1 MSKSRDSSPTFFLET
16 DDLTQEQREK
26 AKQMKKGGLK
36 DKRPMDSNYLDET
49 DEPAPKIKFNL
60 HFDRGIRKVKE
71 EPAQQ
76 DSERFTLKRLFDAVS
91 SGDVSKLQGLHQ
103 YLHKNMKRLTD
114 SQYKSNGKTALLKA
128 LLNLREGENDTI
140 EHLLEIAEKL
150 GDLKTFVNAAY
161 TDSFYEGQTALHVA
175 IERRSAKF
183 VQMLV
188 KKGADVHAK
197 ACGKF
202 FQPNQETCFYF
213 GELPL
218 SLAACTNQPDIV
230 DFLMNNPYQA
240 VDVRKRDSHGN
251 TVLHALVSIA
261 DNSPENTE
269 FVIAMYDHIL
279 IKADQLHPKIKLE
292 DIENNEGLIPLTL
305 AAKTGKLGLLKHI
318 VQREFKGRR
327 HLSRKITEWAYGPV
341 CSSLYDLASL
351 DTYDKNS
358 ALEIIVY
365 GSEIPNRLEMLHI
378 EPFNRLIEEK
388 WERFAKRMFM
398 FNFIVYVIY
407 LFILTAVAY
416 HREAGKDFNNSQVGI
431 QPRNGDSKPRLF
443 DALLLHYRGA
453 TFRAFAFTE
462 KIIIVILGK
471 ICIMTLTRQLSYS
484 GSVSNSNLCLNVSLL
499 NVSLFDSLLI
509 PTLIFQSLKPPY
521 PYRKGSEG
529 YLLLTGHIITITGA
543 FYFFIR
549 GLIDMLRKRP
559 RFQSLVIDGYTDQL
573 FFLQAVLFLVCA
585 LLYCF
590 GNDKYLA
597 CLVLCLALSWV
608 NLLYF
613 SRGSKNMGI
622 YSVMMQKMVLGEICR
637 FLVVYMVFLIGFSA
651 AVVTLFDDRPSKGR
665 TLFLPINGNENC
677 KKPSFQGIYFTTLEL
692 FKFTI
697 GMGDLEFT
705 DQYRYAEVFY
715 VLLIVYIVMTY
726 ILMLNMLIALMNK
739 RVDEMSV
746 ESTNIWKLQ
755 RAITTLDM
763 EWILPHCLKTKLRS
777 GKQKDLGGEQEPDR
791 RWCFSVEEVNW
802 NQWNRNLVVITEDP
816 GKCLLVPSPAELQRE
831 PSQRGLLQTFS
842 KRWTQRQQHR
852 DEQELSPLAEAS
864 SSV

>member
-1 MSKSRDSSPTFFLET
+1 MSLHTQLNLTYTLKGKWASLNHTGVYECEKSLLYQIHS
-16 DDLTQEQREK
+16 
-26 AKQMKKGGLK
+26 A
-36 DKRPMDSNYLDET
+36 
-49 DEPAPKIKFNL
+49 
-60 HFDRGIRKVKE
+60 HRGIRNLKE

-76 DSERFTLKRLFDAVS
+76 DRERFTLKRLFDAVS
-91 SGDVSKLQGLHQ
+91 SGDVSKLQGLHE
-103 YLHKNMKRLTD
+103 YLRKSMKRLTD

-128 LLNLREGENDTI
+128 LLNLKEGENDTI
-140 EHLLEIAEKL
+140 EHLLEIAEKI
-150 GDLKTFVNAAY
+150 GDLNSFVNAAY
-161 TDSFYEGQTALHVA
+161 TDTYYKGQTALHVA

-188 KKGADVHAK
+188 QKGADVHAK

-230 DFLMNNPYQA
+230 DFLMDNPYQT
-240 VDVRKRDSHGN
+240 VDVRERDCHGN

-279 IKADQLHPKIKLE
+279 FKAYQLHHEIKLE
-292 DIENNEGLIPLTL
+292 EIENNKGLTPLTL
-305 AAKTGKLGLLKHI
+305 AAKTGKAVLLKHI
-318 VQREFKGRR
+318 VQREFKGCK

-351 DTYDKNS
+351 DTYEKNS

-365 GSEIPNRLEMLHI
+365 GSEIPNRLEMLNI

-388 WERFAKRMFM
+388 WERFAKPMFL
-398 FNFIVYVIY
+398 FNFIIYVIY

-416 HREAGKDFNNSQVGI
+416 HRKEGKDLSNNQVGI
-431 QPRNGDSKPRLF
+431 K
-443 DALLLHYRGA
+443 AV
-453 TFRAFAFTE
+453 
-462 KIIIVILGK
+462 K
-471 ICIMTLTRQLSYS
+471 
-484 GSVSNSNLCLNVSLL
+484 
-499 NVSLFDSLLI
+499 
-509 PTLIFQSLKPPY
+509 
-521 PYRKGSEG
+521 G
-529 YLLLTGHIITITGA
+529 YLLLTGHIITTTGA
-543 FYFFIR
+543 LYFFIR
-549 GLIDMLRKRP
+549 GVCI
-559 RFQSLVIDGYTDQL
+559 Y
-573 FFLQAVLFLVCA
+573 FLQAVLFLACA
-585 LLYCF
+585 LLYIF
-590 GNDKYLA
+590 GQDEYVA

-622 YSVMMQKMVLGEICR
+622 YSVMIQNVKIRR

-651 AVVTLFDDRPSKGR
+651 AVVTLLDEGSSSAQSSSEGDC
-665 TLFLPINGNENC
+665 T
-677 KKPSFQGIYFTTLEL
+677 KPSFKSIYYTTLEL

-705 DQYRYAEVFY
+705 DQYQYIEVFY
-715 VLLIVYIVMTY
+715 VLLIIYIVMTY
-726 ILMLNMLIALMNK
+726 ILMLNMLIALMNS
-739 RVDEMSV
+739 RVEEMSE
-746 ESTNIWKLQ
+746 ESTSIWKLQ

-763 EWILPHCLKTKLRS
+763 EWILPHCLKTRLRC
-777 GKQKDLGGEQEPDR
+777 GEEKDLGDEQEPDR

-802 NQWNRNLVVITEDP
+802 NQWNRNLGVVTEDP
-816 GKCLLVPSPAELQRE
+816 GKCMPVPSSTKPQRE
-831 PSQRGLLQTFS
+831 PSRRGLLQTFS
-842 KRWTQRQQHR
+842 KRWTQRAQR
-852 DEQELSPLAEAS
+852 KYVQELSPLAEAS

>member
-16 DDLTQEQREK
+16 DDQTQEQREK
-26 AKQMKKGGLK
+26 AKQTKKGVLK

-49 DEPAPKIKFNL
+49 DDPAHKIKFNL

-71 EPAQQ
+71 EPSQQ

-150 GDLKTFVNAAY
+150 GDLKHFVNAAY
-161 TDSFYEGQTALHVA
+161 TDSFYKGQTALHVA

-230 DFLMNNPYQA
+230 DFLLNNPYQA
-240 VDVRKRDSHGN
+240 VDVRERDSHGN

-269 FVIAMYDHIL
+269 FVISMYDHIL
-279 IKADQLHPKIKLE
+279 FKTDQLHPKIKLE
-292 DIENNEGLIPLTL
+292 EIENNEGLNPLTL

-351 DTYDKNS
+351 DTYDNNS

-388 WERFAKRMFM
+388 WQRFAKRMFL

-407 LFILTAVAY
+407 LFIFTAVAFN
-416 HREAGKDFNNSQVGI
+416 REAGKDINNSQ
-431 QPRNGDSKPRLF
+431 PPF
-443 DALLLHYRGA
+443 HYRNN
-453 TFRAFAFTE
+453 
-462 KIIIVILGK
+462 
-471 ICIMTLTRQLSYS
+471 RQ
-484 GSVSNSNLCLNVSLL
+484 
-499 NVSLFDSLLI
+499 D
-509 PTLIFQSLKPPY
+509 
-521 PYRKGSEG
+521 
-529 YLLLTGHIITITGA
+529 YLLLTGHVISTIGA
-543 FYFFIR
+543 LYFFIR
-549 GLIDMLRKRP
+549 GLIDLLRKRP
-559 RFQSLVIDGYTDQL
+559 GFQSLLIDGYTDQL

-585 LLYCF
+585 LLYCL
-590 GNDKYLA
+590 GQDQYVA
-597 CLVLCLALSWV
+597 WLVLCLALSWV

-622 YSVMMQKMVLGEICR
+622 YSVMIQKMVLGEIRR
-637 FLVVYMVFLIGFSA
+637 FIVVYMVFLIGFST
-651 AVVTLFDDRPSKGR
+651 AVVTLLEEESTKENQR
-665 TLFLPINGNENC
+665 TNSSENQCNEGQSN
-677 KKPSFQGIYFTTLEL
+677 KNEFKSIYFTTLEL

-705 DQYRYAEVFY
+705 DQYQYAEVFY
-715 VLLIVYIVMTY
+715 VLLILYIVMTY
-726 ILMLNMLIALMNK
+726 ILMLNMLIALMNQ

-746 ESTNIWKLQ
+746 ESANIWKLQ

-763 EWILPHCLKTKLRS
+763 EWMLPQCLKIKWRS
-777 GKQKDLGGEQEPDR
+777 GQEKDLGGGQEPDR

-802 NQWNRNLVVITEDP
+802 NQWNRNLGVITEDP
-816 GKCLLVPSPAELQRE
+816 GRHLSVPSPTKLQKD
-831 PSQRGLLQTFS
+831 PSQRGLMQTFS
-842 KRWTQRQQHR
+842 KRWTQTEQHR
-852 DEQELSPLAEAS
+852 DVQELSPLAEAS
-864 SSV
+864 TSV

>member
-71 EPAQQ
+71 DPAQQ

-183 VQMLV
+183 VHMLV

-318 VQREFKGRR
+318 VQREFKGQR

-365 GSEIPNRLEMLHI
+365 GSEIPNRLEMLNI

-416 HREAGKDFNNSQVGI
+416 HREAGKDFNNSQ
-431 QPRNGDSKPRLF
+431 
-443 DALLLHYRGA
+443 
-453 TFRAFAFTE
+453 
-462 KIIIVILGK
+462 
-471 ICIMTLTRQLSYS
+471 
-484 GSVSNSNLCLNVSLL
+484 
-499 NVSLFDSLLI
+499 
-509 PTLIFQSLKPPY
+509 SLKPPY

-543 FYFFIR
+543 LYFFIR

-573 FFLQAVLFLVCA
+573 FFLQAALFLACA

-755 RAITTLDM
+755 CAITTLDM
-763 EWILPHCLKTKLRS
+763 EWILPHCLKTRLRS

-831 PSQRGLLQTFS
+831 PYQRGLLQTFS

>member
-26 AKQMKKGGLK
+26 AKQMKKGASK
-36 DKRPMDSNYLDET
+36 DKRPMDSNCLDET
-49 DEPAPKIKFNL
+49 DEPAHTIKLNL

-128 LLNLREGENDTI
+128 LLNLWEGENDTI

-150 GDLKTFVNAAY
+150 GDLKHFVNAAY
-161 TDSFYEGQTALHVA
+161 TDSVYKGQTALHVA

-240 VDVRKRDSHGN
+240 VDVREKDSHGN

-261 DNSPENTE
+261 DDSPENTE

-292 DIENNEGLIPLTL
+292 DIENNEEFTPLTL
-305 AAKTGKLGLLKHI
+305 AAQKGKLGLLKHI

-388 WERFAKRMFM
+388 WERFAKRMFL

-416 HREAGKDFNNSQVGI
+416 HREAGKDFNN
-431 QPRNGDSKPRLF
+431 N
-443 DALLLHYRGA
+443 
-453 TFRAFAFTE
+453 
-462 KIIIVILGK
+462 
-471 ICIMTLTRQLSYS
+471 
-484 GSVSNSNLCLNVSLL
+484 N
-499 NVSLFDSLLI
+499 
-509 PTLIFQSLKPPY
+509 QSLKPPY

-529 YLLLTGHIITITGA
+529 YLLLTGHIITTIGA
-543 FYFFIR
+543 LYFFFR

-573 FFLQAVLFLVCA
+573 FFLQAVLFLACA
-585 LLYCF
+585 LLYCV
-590 GNDKYLA
+590 GNDEYLA

-622 YSVMMQKMVLGEICR
+622 YSVMIQKMVLGEIRR

-651 AVVTLFDDRPSKGR
+651 AVVTLLDDRPSKGR
-665 TLFLPINGNENC
+665 SFFLPINGNENC
-677 KKPSFQGIYFTTLEL
+677 KKPSFKSIYFTTLEL

-705 DQYRYAEVFY
+705 DQYQYIEVFY
-715 VLLIVYIVMTY
+715 VLLILYIVMTY
-726 ILMLNMLIALMNK
+726 ILMLNMLIALMNQ
-739 RVDEMSV
+739 RVEEMSV
-746 ESTNIWKLQ
+746 ESTSIWKLQ

-763 EWILPHCLKTKLRS
+763 EWILPRCLKTRLRS
-777 GKQKDLGGEQEPDR
+777 GKQKDLGGGQEPDR

-802 NQWNRNLVVITEDP
+802 NQWNRNLGVITEDP
-816 GKCLLVPSPAELQRE
+816 GKS
-831 PSQRGLLQTFS
+831 T
-842 KRWTQRQQHR
+842 RQNQ
-852 DEQELSPLAEAS
+852 
-864 SSV
+864 

>member
-1 MSKSRDSSPTFFLET
+1 MSKSRDSSPTFFLEK

-26 AKQMKKGGLK
+26 AKQLKKCASK

-49 DEPAPKIKFNL
+49 DEPAHTIKFNL

-150 GDLKTFVNAAY
+150 GDLKHFVNAAY
-161 TDSFYEGQTALHVA
+161 TDSFYKGQTALHVA
-175 IERRSAKF
+175 TERRSAKF

-240 VDVRKRDSHGN
+240 VDVREKDSHGN

-279 IKADQLHPKIKLE
+279 IKADHLHPKIKLE
-292 DIENNEGLIPLTL
+292 DIENNEGLTPLTL

-351 DTYDKNS
+351 DTYEKNS

-388 WERFAKRMFM
+388 WERFAKRMFL

-416 HREAGKDFNNSQVGI
+416 HREAGKDFNNNSQ
-431 QPRNGDSKPRLF
+431 L
-443 DALLLHYRGA
+443 
-453 TFRAFAFTE
+453 
-462 KIIIVILGK
+462 
-471 ICIMTLTRQLSYS
+471 
-484 GSVSNSNLCLNVSLL
+484 
-499 NVSLFDSLLI
+499 
-509 PTLIFQSLKPPY
+509 PY

-529 YLLLTGHIITITGA
+529 YLLLTGHIITTIGA
-543 FYFFIR
+543 LYFFFR

-573 FFLQAVLFLVCA
+573 FFLQAVLFLACA

-590 GNDKYLA
+590 GNDEYLA

-622 YSVMMQKMVLGEICR
+622 YSVMIQKMVLGEIRR

-651 AVVTLFDDRPSKGR
+651 GLFFITINFMFITTQQTLPNYTTGR
-665 TLFLPINGNENC
+665 SFFLPINGNENC
-677 KKPSFQGIYFTTLEL
+677 KKPSFKSIYFTTLEL

-705 DQYRYAEVFY
+705 DQYQYTEVFY
-715 VLLIVYIVMTY
+715 VLLILYIVMTY
-726 ILMLNMLIALMNK
+726 ILMLNMLIALMNQ
-739 RVDEMSV
+739 RVEEMSV
-746 ESTNIWKLQ
+746 ESASIWKLQ

-763 EWILPHCLKTKLRS
+763 EWILPRCLKTRLRS
-777 GKQKDLGGEQEPDR
+777 GKQKDLGGGQEPDR

-802 NQWNRNLVVITEDP
+802 NQWNRNLGVITEDP
-816 GKCLLVPSPAELQRE
+816 GKCLPVPSPTELQRE

-842 KRWTQRQQHR
+842 KRWTQRQQRR
-852 DEQELSPLAEAS
+852 DVQELSPLAETS

>member
-16 DDLTQEQREK
+16 DDLTEEERSK
-26 AKQMKKGGLK
+26 AKQMKKSTSK
-36 DKRPMDSNYLDET
+36 DKRPMDSNYLDERE
-49 DEPAPKIKFNL
+49 EPAHRIKFNL
-60 HFDRGIRKVKE
+60 HFERGIRNVKE

-103 YLHKNMKRLTD
+103 YLRKNMKRLTD
-114 SQYKSNGKTALLKA
+114 SQYNSKGKNALLKA
-128 LLNLREGENDTI
+128 LLNLKEGENDTI
-140 EHLLEIAEKL
+140 EHLLEIAEKM
-150 GDLKTFVNAAY
+150 GDLKHFVNAAY
-161 TDSFYEGQTALHVA
+161 TDSYYKGQTALHVA
-175 IERRSAKF
+175 IEQRSAKF
-183 VQMLV
+183 VEMLV

-230 DFLMNNPYQA
+230 DFLMDNLYQA
-240 VDVRKRDSHGN
+240 VDVRETDSHGN

-279 IKADQLHPKIKLE
+279 IKSDQLHPKIKLE
-292 DIENNEGLIPLTL
+292 EIENKERLTPLTL
-305 AAKTGKLGLLKHI
+305 AAKTGKVGLLKHI
-318 VQREFKGRR
+318 VQREFPGCR

-351 DTYDKNS
+351 DTYEENS

-365 GSEIPNRLEMLHI
+365 GSEIPNRLDMLHI
-378 EPFNRLIEEK
+378 EPLNRLIEEK
-388 WERFAKRMFM
+388 WERFAKRMFL
-398 FNFIVYVIY
+398 FNFIIYVIY
-407 LFILTAVAY
+407 VFILTAVAY
-416 HREAGKDFNNSQVGI
+416 HREAGKLSNN
-431 QPRNGDSKPRLF
+431 R
-443 DALLLHYRGA
+443 
-453 TFRAFAFTE
+453 
-462 KIIIVILGK
+462 
-471 ICIMTLTRQLSYS
+471 
-484 GSVSNSNLCLNVSLL
+484 
-499 NVSLFDSLLI
+499 
-509 PTLIFQSLKPPY
+509 PPY
-521 PYRKGSEG
+521 SYNHSNG
-529 YLLLTGHIITITGA
+529 YLLLTGHIITTTGA
-543 FYFFIR
+543 LYLFIR

-559 RFQSLVIDGYTDQL
+559 RFKSLVIDGYTDQL
-573 FFLQAVLFLVCA
+573 FFLQAVLFLACA

-590 GNDKYLA
+590 GQDQYLA

-622 YSVMMQKMVLGEICR
+622 YNVMLQKMVLGEIRR

-651 AVVTLFDDRPSKGR
+651 AVVTLLDEKVPKSGR
-665 TLFLPINGNENC
+665 SLFSPLPGNENC
-677 KKPSFQGIYFTTLEL
+677 TKPSFKNIYYTTLEM

-697 GMGDLEFT
+697 GIGDLEFT
-705 DQYRYAEVFY
+705 DQYKYMEVFY

-726 ILMLNMLIALMNK
+726 ILMLNMLIALMNQ

-763 EWILPHCLKTKLRS
+763 EWILPRCLKTRLRS
-777 GKQKDLGGEQEPDR
+777 GEEKDLGDEQEPDQ

-802 NQWNRNLVVITEDP
+802 NQWNRNLSVVAEDP
-816 GKCLLVPSPAELQRE
+816 GKCMSVPSSHKPQRE
-831 PSQRGLLQTFS
+831 PSQRRLLQTFS
-842 KRWTQRQQHR
+842 KRWTQRPQHR
-852 DEQELSPLAEAS
+852 EEQELSPIAEAS
-864 SSV
+864 SSI

>member
-1 MSKSRDSSPTFFLET
+1 MSKSRDSSPTFFLEK

-26 AKQMKKGGLK
+26 AKQLKKCASK

-49 DEPAPKIKFNL
+49 DEPAHTIKFNL

-150 GDLKTFVNAAY
+150 GDLKHFVNAAY
-161 TDSFYEGQTALHVA
+161 TDSFYKGQTALHVA

-202 FQPNQETCFYF
+202 FQPNQKTCFYF

-240 VDVRKRDSHGN
+240 VDVREKDSHGN

-261 DNSPENTE
+261 DNSPKNTE

-279 IKADQLHPKIKLE
+279 FKTDHLHPKIKLE
-292 DIENNEGLIPLTL
+292 DIENNEGLTPLTL

-318 VQREFKGRR
+318 VQREFKWRR

-351 DTYDKNS
+351 DTYEKNS

-365 GSEIPNRLEMLHI
+365 GSEIPIPNRLEMLHI

-388 WERFAKRMFM
+388 WERFAKRMFL

-407 LFILTAVAY
+407 LFIFTAVAY
-416 HREAGKDFNNSQVGI
+416 HREPPFHYKNNSQ
-431 QPRNGDSKPRLF
+431 D
-443 DALLLHYRGA
+443 
-453 TFRAFAFTE
+453 
-462 KIIIVILGK
+462 
-471 ICIMTLTRQLSYS
+471 
-484 GSVSNSNLCLNVSLL
+484 
-499 NVSLFDSLLI
+499 
-509 PTLIFQSLKPPY
+509 
-521 PYRKGSEG
+521 
-529 YLLLTGHIITITGA
+529 YLLLTGHIISTIGA
-543 FYFFIR
+543 LYFFIR
-549 GLIDMLRKRP
+549 GLIDLFRKRP
-559 RFQSLVIDGYTDQL
+559 GFQSLFIDGYTDQL

-585 LLYCF
+585 LLYCL
-590 GNDKYLA
+590 GQDQYVA
-597 CLVLCLALSWV
+597 WLVLCLALSWV

-622 YSVMMQKMVLGEICR
+622 YSVMIQKMVLGEIHR
-637 FLVVYMVFLIGFSA
+637 FLVVYMVFLIGFST
-651 AVVTLFDDRPSKGR
+651 AVVTLLDEE
-665 TLFLPINGNENC
+665 PINEDQRTNISEKQCNDSSEGQTKQDSSDEHC
-677 KKPSFQGIYFTTLEL
+677 KKNSFKSIYFTTLEL

-705 DQYRYAEVFY
+705 DQYQYTEVFY
-715 VLLIVYIVMTY
+715 VLLILYIVMTY
-726 ILMLNMLIALMNK
+726 ILMLNMLIALMNQ
-739 RVDEMSV
+739 RVEEMSV
-746 ESTNIWKLQ
+746 ESASIWKLQ

-763 EWILPHCLKTKLRS
+763 EWILPQCLKIKLRS
-777 GKQKDLGGEQEPDR
+777 GQEKDLGGGQEPDQ

-802 NQWNRNLVVITEDP
+802 NQWNRNLGVITEDP
-816 GKCLLVPSPAELQRE
+816 GKCLPVPSPTELQRE

-842 KRWTQRQQHR
+842 KRWTQRQQRR
-852 DEQELSPLAEAS
+852 DVQELSPLAETS

>member
-16 DDLTQEQREK
+16 DDLTEEERSK
-26 AKQMKKGGLK
+26 AKQMKKGTSK
-36 DKRPMDSNYLDET
+36 DRRPMDSNYLDET
-49 DEPAPKIKFNL
+49 EESAPTIKVNL

-76 DSERFTLKRLFDAVS
+76 DSERFNLKRLFDAVS

-114 SQYKSNGKTALLKA
+114 SQYKSSGKTALLKA

-150 GDLKTFVNAAY
+150 GDLNFFVNAAY
-161 TDSFYEGQTALHVA
+161 TDGFYKGQTALHVA

-183 VQMLV
+183 VKMLV

-202 FQPNQETCFYF
+202 FQPNQKTSFYF

-218 SLAACTNQPDIV
+218 SLAACTNQQDIV

-240 VDVRKRDSHGN
+240 VDVRKKDSHGN

-261 DNSPENTE
+261 DNSPENTK

-292 DIENNEGLIPLTL
+292 DIKNNEELTPLTL
-305 AAKTGKLGLLKHI
+305 AAKTGKLGMLKHI
-318 VQREFKGRR
+318 LQREFTGRR

-341 CSSLYDLASL
+341 CSSLYDLGSL

-378 EPFNRLIEEK
+378 EPLSRLIEEK
-388 WERFAKRMFM
+388 WEKFAKPMFM

-407 LFILTAVAY
+407 LFIFTAAAF
-416 HREAGKDFNNSQVGI
+416 HRETGKVFNNS
-431 QPRNGDSKPRLF
+431 
-443 DALLLHYRGA
+443 
-453 TFRAFAFTE
+453 
-462 KIIIVILGK
+462 
-471 ICIMTLTRQLSYS
+471 
-484 GSVSNSNLCLNVSLL
+484 
-499 NVSLFDSLLI
+499 
-509 PTLIFQSLKPPY
+509 QSLKPPY

-529 YLLLTGHIITITGA
+529 YLLLTGHIITTIGA
-543 FYFFIR
+543 LYFFIR

-573 FFLQAVLFLVCA
+573 FFLQAVLFLACA

-613 SRGSKNMGI
+613 SRGSRNMGI
-622 YSVMMQKMVLGEICR
+622 YSVMIQKMVLGEIRR

-651 AVVTLFDDRPSKGR
+651 AVVTLLDDRPSKGR
-665 TLFLPINGNENC
+665 SLFTPIDGNENC

-705 DQYRYAEVFY
+705 DQYQYIEVFY
-715 VLLIVYIVMTY
+715 VLLILYIVMTY
-726 ILMLNMLIALMNK
+726 ILMLNMLIALMNQ
-739 RVDEMSV
+739 RVEEMSV
-746 ESTNIWKLQ
+746 ESANIWKLQ

-763 EWILPHCLKTKLRS
+763 EWILPRCLKTRLRS
-777 GKQKDLGGEQEPDR
+777 GKEKDLGRGQEPDI

-802 NQWNRNLVVITEDP
+802 SQWNRNLGVITEDP
-816 GKCLLVPSPAELQRE
+816 GKCLPVPCPTGLQRE
-831 PSQRGLLQTFS
+831 PNQRGLLQTFS
-842 KRWTQRQQHR
+842 KRWTQRQQRR
-852 DEQELSPLAEAS
+852 DVQELSPLAEAS

>member
-71 EPAQQ
+71 DPAQQ

-305 AAKTGKLGLLKHI
+305 AAKTGKLRLLKHI

-365 GSEIPNRLEMLHI
+365 GSEIPNRLEMLNI

-416 HREAGKDFNNSQVGI
+416 HREAGKDFNNSQ
-431 QPRNGDSKPRLF
+431 PP
-443 DALLLHYRGA
+443 
-453 TFRAFAFTE
+453 FRY
-462 KIIIVILGK
+462 KN
-471 ICIMTLTRQLSYS
+471 
-484 GSVSNSNLCLNVSLL
+484 NSQ
-499 NVSLFDSLLI
+499 D
-509 PTLIFQSLKPPY
+509 
-521 PYRKGSEG
+521 
-529 YLLLTGHIITITGA
+529 YLLLTGHIISTTGA
-543 FYFFIR
+543 LYFFIR
-549 GLIDMLRKRP
+549 GLIDLFRKRP
-559 RFQSLVIDGYTDQL
+559 GFQSLLIDGYTDQL

-585 LLYCF
+585 LLYCL
-590 GNDKYLA
+590 GQDQYVA
-597 CLVLCLALSWV
+597 WLVLCLALSWV

-622 YSVMMQKMVLGEICR
+622 YSVMIQKMVLGEIRR
-637 FLVVYMVFLIGFSA
+637 FLVVYMVFLIGFST
-651 AVVTLFDDRPSKGR
+651 VVQSGYKYDCYS
-665 TLFLPINGNENC
+665 
-677 KKPSFQGIYFTTLEL
+677 
-692 FKFTI
+692 
-697 GMGDLEFT
+697 
-705 DQYRYAEVFY
+705 
-715 VLLIVYIVMTY
+715 
-726 ILMLNMLIALMNK
+726 
-739 RVDEMSV
+739 
-746 ESTNIWKLQ
+746 Q

-763 EWILPHCLKTKLRS
+763 EWILPQCLKIKLRS
-777 GKQKDLGGEQEPDR
+777 GQEKDLGGGQEPDR
-791 RWCFSVEEVNW
+791 RWCFSMEEVNW
-802 NQWNRNLVVITEDP
+802 NQWNRNLGVITEDP
-816 GKCLLVPSPAELQRE
+816 GKCLPVSSPTELQRE
-831 PSQRGLLQTFS
+831 PNQRGLLQTLS

-852 DEQELSPLAEAS
+852 DVQELSPLAEAS

>member
-1 MSKSRDSSPTFFLET
+1 MKDSSPTFFLEK

-26 AKQMKKGGLK
+26 AKQLKKCASK

-49 DEPAPKIKFNL
+49 DEPKSFLYQIHSA
-60 HFDRGIRKVKE
+60 HRGIRKVKE

-150 GDLKTFVNAAY
+150 GDLKHFVNAAY
-161 TDSFYEGQTALHVA
+161 TDSFYKGQTALHVA

-202 FQPNQETCFYF
+202 FQPNQKTCFYF

-240 VDVRKRDSHGN
+240 VDVREKDSHGN

-261 DNSPENTE
+261 DNSPKNTE

-279 IKADQLHPKIKLE
+279 FKTDHLHPKIKLE
-292 DIENNEGLIPLTL
+292 DIENNEGLTPLTL

-318 VQREFKGRR
+318 VQREFKWRR

-351 DTYDKNS
+351 DTYEKNS

-365 GSEIPNRLEMLHI
+365 GSEIPIPNRLEMLHI

-388 WERFAKRMFM
+388 WERFAKRMFL

-407 LFILTAVAY
+407 LFIFTAVAY
-416 HREAGKDFNNSQVGI
+416 HRE
-431 QPRNGDSKPRLF
+431 
-443 DALLLHYRGA
+443 
-453 TFRAFAFTE
+453 
-462 KIIIVILGK
+462 
-471 ICIMTLTRQLSYS
+471 
-484 GSVSNSNLCLNVSLL
+484 
-499 NVSLFDSLLI
+499 
-509 PTLIFQSLKPPY
+509 SLKPPFHY
-521 PYRKGSEG
+521 KNNSQD
-529 YLLLTGHIITITGA
+529 YLLLTGHIISTIGA
-543 FYFFIR
+543 LYFFIR
-549 GLIDMLRKRP
+549 G
-559 RFQSLVIDGYTDQL
+559 SLFIDGYTDQL

-585 LLYCF
+585 LLYCL
-590 GNDKYLA
+590 GQDQYVA
-597 CLVLCLALSWV
+597 WLVLCLALSWV

-622 YSVMMQKMVLGEICR
+622 YSVMIQKMVLGEIHR
-637 FLVVYMVFLIGFSA
+637 FLVVYMVFLIGFST
-651 AVVTLFDDRPSKGR
+651 AVVTLLDEDSD
-665 TLFLPINGNENC
+665 EHC
-677 KKPSFQGIYFTTLEL
+677 KKNSFKSIYFTTLEL

-705 DQYRYAEVFY
+705 DQYQYTEVFY
-715 VLLIVYIVMTY
+715 VLLILYIVMTY
-726 ILMLNMLIALMNK
+726 ILMLNMLIALMNQ
-739 RVDEMSV
+739 RVEEMSV
-746 ESTNIWKLQ
+746 ESASIWKLQ

-763 EWILPHCLKTKLRS
+763 EWILPQCLKIKLRS
-777 GKQKDLGGEQEPDR
+777 GQEKDLGGGQEPDQ

-802 NQWNRNLVVITEDP
+802 NQWNRNLGVITEDP
-816 GKCLLVPSPAELQRE
+816 GKCLPVPSPTELQRG
-831 PSQRGLLQTFS
+831 SRC
-842 KRWTQRQQHR
+842 
-852 DEQELSPLAEAS
+852 
-864 SSV
+864 

>member
-16 DDLTQEQREK
+16 DDLTEEERSK
-26 AKQMKKGGLK
+26 AKQMKKSTSK
-36 DKRPMDSNYLDET
+36 EKRPMDSNFLDET
-49 DEPAPKIKFNL
+49 EKPAHRIKFNL
-60 HFDRGIRKVKE
+60 HFDRGIRNVKE

-76 DSERFTLKRLFDAVS
+76 DRERFNLKRLFDAVS
-91 SGDVSKLQGLHQ
+91 SGDVSKLEGLHQ

-114 SQYKSNGKTALLKA
+114 SQYKSKGKTALLKA
-128 LLNLREGENDTI
+128 LLNLEEGENDTV

-150 GDLKTFVNAAY
+150 GDLTNFVNAAY
-161 TDSFYEGQTALHVA
+161 TDSYYKGQTALHVA
-175 IERRSAKF
+175 IEQRSLKF
-183 VQMLV
+183 VEMLV

-202 FQPNQETCFYF
+202 FQPNQKTCFYF

-230 DFLMNNPYQA
+230 DFLMDNPYQA

-279 IKADQLHPKIKLE
+279 IKSDQLHPKIKLE
-292 DIENNEGLIPLTL
+292 EIKNIERLTPLTL
-305 AAKTGKLGLLKHI
+305 AAKTGKVGLLKHI
-318 VQREFKGRR
+318 VQREFPGCR

-351 DTYDKNS
+351 DTYEENS

-378 EPFNRLIEEK
+378 EPFNKLIEEK
-388 WERFAKRMFM
+388 WERFAKRMFL

-416 HREAGKDFNNSQVGI
+416 HREAGKDFSNN
-431 QPRNGDSKPRLF
+431 QP
-443 DALLLHYRGA
+443 
-453 TFRAFAFTE
+453 
-462 KIIIVILGK
+462 
-471 ICIMTLTRQLSYS
+471 
-484 GSVSNSNLCLNVSLL
+484 
-499 NVSLFDSLLI
+499 
-509 PTLIFQSLKPPY
+509 LKPPY
-521 PYRKGSEG
+521 PYRKDSSGI
-529 YLLLTGHIITITGA
+529 LLLTGHIITTTGA
-543 FYFFIR
+543 LYLFIR

-559 RFQSLVIDGYTDQL
+559 KFESLIIDGYTDQL
-573 FFLQAVLFLVCA
+573 FFLQAALFLACV

-590 GNDKYLA
+590 GRDQYLA

-622 YSVMMQKMVLGEICR
+622 YSVMIQKMVLGEIRR
-637 FLVVYMVFLIGFSA
+637 FLVVYIVFLIGFSA
-651 AVVTLFDDRPSKGR
+651 AVVTLLDEKVPSKGR
-665 TLFLPINGNENC
+665 SLFISFGNENC
-677 KKPSFQGIYFTTLEL
+677 TKPSFKNIYFTTLEL

-705 DQYRYAEVFY
+705 DQYQYVEVFY

-726 ILMLNMLIALMNK
+726 ILMLNMLIALMNQ

-746 ESTNIWKLQ
+746 ESTSIWKLQ

-763 EWILPHCLKTKLRS
+763 EWILPRCLKTRLRS
-777 GKQKDLGGEQEPDR
+777 GEEKDLGDEQEPDR

-802 NQWNRNLVVITEDP
+802 NQWNRNLGAVTEDP
-816 GKCLLVPSPAELQRE
+816 GKCMSVPSPTKPQRE
-831 PSQRGLLQTFS
+831 PSRRRLLQTFS
-842 KRWTQRQQHR
+842 KRWIQRPQHR
-852 DEQELSPLAEAS
+852 EEQELSPIAEAS
-864 SSV
+864 SAI

>member
-26 AKQMKKGGLK
+26 AKQMKKGALK

-49 DEPAPKIKFNL
+49 DEPAHKIKFNL

-71 EPAQQ
+71 DPAQQ

-114 SQYKSNGKTALLKA
+114 SQYTSNGKTALLKA

-150 GDLKTFVNAAY
+150 GDLNILVNAAY

-305 AAKTGKLGLLKHI
+305 AAKTGKLRLLKHI

-416 HREAGKDFNNSQVGI
+416 HREAGKDFNNSQVG
-431 QPRNGDSKPRLF
+431 
-443 DALLLHYRGA
+443 
-453 TFRAFAFTE
+453 
-462 KIIIVILGK
+462 
-471 ICIMTLTRQLSYS
+471 
-484 GSVSNSNLCLNVSLL
+484 
-499 NVSLFDSLLI
+499 
-509 PTLIFQSLKPPY
+509 
-521 PYRKGSEG
+521 

-543 FYFFIR
+543 LYFFIR
-549 GLIDMLRKRP
+549 GVVIIKCIH
-559 RFQSLVIDGYTDQL
+559 SLFTLPNKAFCCIS
-573 FFLQAVLFLVCA
+573 FLQAALFLACA

-755 RAITTLDM
+755 CAITTLDM
-763 EWILPHCLKTKLRS
+763 EWILPHCLKTRLRS

-816 GKCLLVPSPAELQRE
+816 GKCLLVPSPAELQRGN
-831 PSQRGLLQTFS
+831 Q
-842 KRWTQRQQHR
+842 
-852 DEQELSPLAEAS
+852 
-864 SSV
+864 

>member
-1 MSKSRDSSPTFFLET
+1 MSKSKDSSPTFFLET
-16 DDLTQEQREK
+16 DDLTEEERSK
-26 AKQMKKGGLK
+26 AKQVKKGASK
-36 DKRPMDSNYLDET
+36 DKRPMDSDYLEET
-49 DEPAPKIKFNL
+49 DEPAHTIKFNL
-60 HFDRGIRKVKE
+60 QFDRGIRNMKE

-76 DSERFTLKRLFDAVS
+76 DRERFTLKRLFDAVS
-91 SGDVSKLQGLHQ
+91 SGDVSKLQGLHE
-103 YLHKNMKRLTD
+103 YLRKSMKRLTD

-140 EHLLEIAEKL
+140 EHLLEIAEKI
-150 GDLKTFVNAAY
+150 GDLNSFVNAAY
-161 TDSFYEGQTALHVA
+161 TDTYYKGQTALHVA

-188 KKGADVHAK
+188 QKGADVHAK

-230 DFLMNNPYQA
+230 DFLMDNPYQT
-240 VDVRKRDSHGN
+240 VDVRERDCHGN

-261 DNSPENTE
+261 DNSP
-269 FVIAMYDHIL
+269 
-279 IKADQLHPKIKLE
+279 
-292 DIENNEGLIPLTL
+292 
-305 AAKTGKLGLLKHI
+305 LLKHI
-318 VQREFKGRR
+318 VQREFKGCK

-351 DTYDKNS
+351 DTYEKNS

-365 GSEIPNRLEMLHI
+365 GSEIPNRLEMLNI

-416 HREAGKDFNNSQVGI
+416 HREAGKDFNNSQV
-431 QPRNGDSKPRLF
+431 
-443 DALLLHYRGA
+443 
-453 TFRAFAFTE
+453 
-462 KIIIVILGK
+462 VILGK
-471 ICIMTLTRQLSYS
+471 ICIMTLTRQL
-484 GSVSNSNLCLNVSLL
+484 
-499 NVSLFDSLLI
+499 
-509 PTLIFQSLKPPY
+509 
-521 PYRKGSEG
+521 
-529 YLLLTGHIITITGA
+529 
-543 FYFFIR
+543 
-549 GLIDMLRKRP
+549 DMLRKRP
-559 RFQSLVIDGYTDQL
+559 RFQSLIIDGYTDQL
-573 FFLQAVLFLVCA
+573 FFLQAVLFLACA
-585 LLYCF
+585 LLYSV
-590 GNDKYLA
+590 GRDEYVA

-622 YSVMMQKMVLGEICR
+622 YSVMIQNMVLGEIRR

-651 AVVTLFDDRPSKGR
+651 AVVTLLDEGSSSAQSSSEGDC
-665 TLFLPINGNENC
+665 T
-677 KKPSFQGIYFTTLEL
+677 KPSFKSIYYTTLEL

-705 DQYRYAEVFY
+705 DQYQYIEVFY
-715 VLLIVYIVMTY
+715 VLLIIYIVMTY
-726 ILMLNMLIALMNK
+726 ILMLNMLIALMNS
-739 RVDEMSV
+739 RVEEMSE
-746 ESTNIWKLQ
+746 ESTSIWKLQ

-763 EWILPHCLKTKLRS
+763 EWILPHCLKTRLRC
-777 GKQKDLGGEQEPDR
+777 GEEKDLGDEQEPDR

-802 NQWNRNLVVITEDP
+802 NQWNRNLGVVTEDP
-816 GKCLLVPSPAELQRE
+816 GKCMPVPSSTKPQRE
-831 PSQRGLLQTFS
+831 TSRRGLLQTFS
-842 KRWTQRQQHR
+842 KRWTQRPQR
-852 DEQELSPLAEAS
+852 KYVQELSPLCQNHFQ
-864 SSV
+864 VVC

>member
-60 HFDRGIRKVKE
+60 HFDRGIR
-71 EPAQQ
+71 
-76 DSERFTLKRLFDAVS
+76 KRLFDAVS

-183 VQMLV
+183 VHMLV

-318 VQREFKGRR
+318 VQREFKGQR

-365 GSEIPNRLEMLHI
+365 GSEIPNRLEMLNI

-416 HREAGKDFNNSQVGI
+416 HREAGKDFNNSQ
-431 QPRNGDSKPRLF
+431 PP
-443 DALLLHYRGA
+443 
-453 TFRAFAFTE
+453 FRY
-462 KIIIVILGK
+462 KN
-471 ICIMTLTRQLSYS
+471 
-484 GSVSNSNLCLNVSLL
+484 NSQ
-499 NVSLFDSLLI
+499 D
-509 PTLIFQSLKPPY
+509 
-521 PYRKGSEG
+521 
-529 YLLLTGHIITITGA
+529 YLLLTGHIISTTGA
-543 FYFFIR
+543 LYFFIR
-549 GLIDMLRKRP
+549 GVCLFKTN
-559 RFQSLVIDGYTDQL
+559 SYVI
-573 FFLQAVLFLVCA
+573 FIFLQAVLFLVCA
-585 LLYCF
+585 LLYCL
-590 GNDKYLA
+590 GQDQYVA
-597 CLVLCLALSWV
+597 WLVLCLALSWV

-622 YSVMMQKMVLGEICR
+622 YSVMIQKMVLGEIRR
-637 FLVVYMVFLIGFSA
+637 FLVVYMVFLIGFSTG
-651 AVVTLFDDRPSKGR
+651 TLDSSD
-665 TLFLPINGNENC
+665 EHC
-677 KKPSFQGIYFTTLEL
+677 KKNAFKSIYFTTLEL

-726 ILMLNMLIALMNK
+726 ILMLNMLIALMNQ

-746 ESTNIWKLQ
+746 ESANIWKLQ

-763 EWILPHCLKTKLRS
+763 EWILPQCLKIKLRS
-777 GKQKDLGGEQEPDR
+777 GQEKDLGGGQEPDR
-791 RWCFSVEEVNW
+791 RWCFSMEEVNW
-802 NQWNRNLVVITEDP
+802 NQWNRNLGVITEDP
-816 GKCLLVPSPAELQRE
+816 GKCLPVSSPTELQRGTQ
-831 PSQRGLLQTFS
+831 PAWTPANTQQTLDAETT
-842 KRWTQRQQHR
+842 TQRCTG
-852 DEQELSPLAEAS
+852 AES
-864 SSV
+864 SS